1 MRAIWGNLREKGG
14 GKKSQGLN
22 PQFSREVAENLH
34 LGTSCFEAG
43 SAEPAAGAV
52 LFIGKWALWKPDKD
66 ALALSS
72 CFYADSFGGSWRVS
86 QVRLCL
92 GYPVLSAVSHMET

>member
-1 MRAIWGNLREKGG
+1 MEKGG
-14 GKKSQGLN
+14 GKKSQGEN
-22 PQFSREVAENLH
+22 PQVSREMAGNLH

-66 ALALSS
+66 ALALS
-72 CFYADSFGGSWRVS
+72 CFCPDSFGGSWRAS
-86 QVRLCL
+86 QVRLCR
-92 GYPVLSAVSHMET
+92 GYPVLSAVSHMETEISLD